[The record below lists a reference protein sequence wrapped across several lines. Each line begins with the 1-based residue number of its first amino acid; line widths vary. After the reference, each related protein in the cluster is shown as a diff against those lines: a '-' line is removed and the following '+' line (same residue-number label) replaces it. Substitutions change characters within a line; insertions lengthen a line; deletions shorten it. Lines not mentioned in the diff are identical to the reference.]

1 MLSSCRRCLPAI
13 RGNSYR
19 LSNDPCLLSLYNNID
34 LYDLNNLTFVCVC
47 HNRIHKATFLPA
59 KQQVLSNQ
67 SLHKYEEFQS
77 ATIMRSKK
85 QSHMR
90 ILSAYMS
97 IKWPIALMCPH
108 YPQLRKVRGQYSVES
123 AKYSLFIVF
132 HVRIVHPLQITLSV
146 VRTPVHMYVN
156 FIVYRSSELFFIGI
170 CLCYLLHNCIIKV

>member
-59 KQQVLSNQ
+59 KQQVLSNK

-85 QSHMR
+85 IVAYADIIR
-90 ILSAYMS
+90 IYEHKTADCAYVSALSAVA
-97 IKWPIALMCPH
+97 K
-108 YPQLRKVRGQYSVES
+108 S
-123 AKYSLFIVF
+123 AWTVWC
-132 HVRIVHPLQITLSV
+132 RICKI
-146 VRTPVHMYVN
+146 
-156 FIVYRSSELFFIGI
+156 FIVY
-170 CLCYLLHNCIIKV
+170 CISCQDRAPPTDYFVRRPNSGPHV